1 MLDELIFFML
11 MAVGVTYL
19 DDGGP
24 YASNY
29 GCPAYCAVNHKHVAF
44 KDTLVVIS
52 DMAKNNNKSMLGGF
66 FNYLSGRLGTEI
78 DSIPTPAP
86 SFDNLKTMQK
96 NVDDHAE
103 MLLAKS
109 AAVRDME
116 NAGMD
121 VDIIPNSDMAFKQA
135 EPDNTKVDILVDDV
149 TKNIFKPMD
158 MADVWGATYQSESDS
173 DKMALFREH
182 QANFADPTQS
192 KALQSISNVSDI
204 AGDVFDGDE
213 GISGSKLADLLY
225 ATGIHESGGG
235 QWNRQKGGGP
245 ALGYF
250 QVEPKTAKDLI
261 KNSSAYFGPKAK
273 SHFKSILGKDV
284 NLSNIS
290 DKDLESLL
298 MSDLGSAI
306 FAGAKYLAGAKTK
319 GSAYLDY
326 LK

>member
-19 DDGGP
+19 DNGGP
-24 YASNY
+24 YAGNY

-121 VDIIPNSDMAFKQA
+121 VDILPKSDMAFKQA
-135 EPDNTKVDILVDDV
+135 EPDNTKVDMLIKEAGFNVTDNMVD
-149 TKNIFKPMD
+149 
-158 MADVWGATYQSESDS
+158 
-173 DKMALFREH
+173 
-182 QANFADPTQS
+182 NF
-192 KALQSISNVSDI
+192 LQSQYDRMNLSGASYEDFSDNLKDFAYRVSGVESSYGRNLKELSGSTSAKGLYQFTDASVQTGKQRLKNLNVSDSI
-204 AGDVFDGDE
+204 
-213 GISGSKLADLLY
+213 ISQISDNPLDWTKEQSDLMFF
-225 ATGIHESGGG
+225 GNMFS
-235 QWNRQKGGGP
+235 QKGSDKY
-245 ALGYF
+245 L
-250 QVEPKTAKDLI
+250 
-261 KNSSAYFGPKAK
+261 
-273 SHFKSILGKDV
+273 KSIGE
-284 NLSNIS
+284 SA
-290 DKDLESLL
+290 DKDA
-298 MSDLGSAI
+298 MID
-306 FAGAKYLAGAKTK
+306 
-319 GSAYLDY
+319 AYYKFHHTAPDEATEKRALQFF
-326 LK
+326 K